1 MAELVYILSAA
12 TSIFCAFLLFRHYR
26 SHRSRLLLL
35 STLCFLGLA
44 VNAIV
49 VTIDLIVY
57 PEGDLRL
64 FRTLAAFI
72 SVLGLLLGLIWESR

>member
-1 MAELVYILSAA
+1 MPELVYILCAA
-12 TSIFCAFLLFRHYR
+12 TSIFCAGLLFRHYR
-26 SHRSRLLLL
+26 TQRSRLLLL

-49 VTIDLIVY
+49 LTIDLVVFTDI
-57 PEGDLRL
+57 DLRM
-64 FRTLAAFI
+64 FRTVVAFV